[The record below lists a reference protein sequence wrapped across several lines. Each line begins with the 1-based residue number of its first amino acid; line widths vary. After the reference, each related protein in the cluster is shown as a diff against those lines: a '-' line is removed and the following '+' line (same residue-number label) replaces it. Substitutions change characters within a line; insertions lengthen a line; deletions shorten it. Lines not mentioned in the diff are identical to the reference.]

1 MSYMATTDD
10 LVISIRADLD
20 TLNRQLQQVDQRL
33 NNTQQQGQQTGQ
45 SIDDSFS
52 GASDSVKN
60 LAAAIGVAVAAM
72 GAMAVRVANNVRE
85 FNSLAS
91 SLGLSYTQ
99 LERLQSISS
108 KANLETDMMIDLA
121 KTLNEQIGE
130 AANGNKDFEESFSRL
145 GLKMDD
151 LIKMSVDEQL
161 LTVAQALGEVTSQA
175 DKAQIGATLFGDNW
189 LPALKLTEQNVKQL
203 ADEYEQFGIKVNNT
217 DVTRLIELDIAFDG
231 LVDNVTQASKKI
243 SSDLAPALTVAIKK
257 VNELFQSDLG
267 GIDENI
273 SVITFLSIEMGAQ
286 MINIFTAINGLVK
299 ITVASL
305 GTLGNMII
313 MGLGAPI
320 AGVMDIYNTNVA
332 FFTNALIKAHNAYK
346 ELKGEPFTP
355 IELVEYEK
363 TKNLDTLMAKVRETK
378 AAIADFAKTGA
389 KDFLGGISGDAGSS
403 FRDEAIAE
411 ATKIKER
418 LNNVNTDSG
427 KGAPIDE
434 EAKKKAEER
443 RKAAQE
449 YLKSLAESNMT
460 ELQLNEQKYIDS
472 VKVLDDYLKQGAIS
486 YEQYYSGILDATGV
500 FHAKKNELEKAQADA
515 ELKAILDQQQRE
527 DEAYSKRIEQQQ
539 AIIQEAINGGLT
551 ELELMDKQH
560 AEKMNKLQEL
570 AQGEFINKQA
580 LLDAEFALEQQHQ
593 ARRLDLI
600 LGTGNKIQDMQKA
613 FQKSNLQGA
622 LSFFAADFGGL
633 SQHSRKM
640 FELTKAARLAE
651 AAINVPS
658 TVMKAYEFGT
668 GIGGPIVG
676 AAMGAAAL
684 AAQLSQLKAIQSASF
699 GGGSSG
705 GGGGVSA
712 PSVGSVGGGQEQQ
725 QQPLTQRFVNINL
738 SGSDNSMYSKGA
750 VRDLITRINE
760 EVKDGA
766 VLRVL

>member
-1 MSYMATTDD
+1 MATTDD

-52 GASDSVKN
+52 GASDAVKN
-60 LAAAIGVAVAAM
+60 LAAAIGAAVAAM
-72 GAMAVRVANNVRE
+72 GAMAVSVANNVRE

-108 KANLETDMMIDLA
+108 KANIETDMMIDLA

-203 ADEYEQFGIKVNNT
+203 ADEYEQFSQKLDDT

-231 LVDNVTQASKKI
+231 LVDNVTQISKKI

-257 VNELFQSDLG
+257 VNELFQSDFG

-299 ITVASL
+299 MTAASF
-305 GTLGNMII
+305 GTLGNMIV

-332 FFTNALIKAHNAYK
+332 SFTNALIKAHNAYK

-363 TKNLDTLMAKVRETK
+363 TKNLDALIAKVRETK

-389 KDFLGGISGDAGSS
+389 KDFLSGISGEAGSS

-418 LNNVNTDSG
+418 LNNVNTDSRKRG
-427 KGAPIDE
+427 GDDE
-434 EAKKKAEER
+434 EAKKKAEEL

-449 YLKSLAESNMT
+449 LLKQTLESNMS
-460 ELQLNEQKYIDS
+460 ELQLQGVHFQNLLSQLKQFNDQKALSDSEYKAGVLAANEAFNNDIIQQ
-472 VKVLDDYLKQGAIS
+472 VLDASEK
-486 YEQYYSGILDATGV
+486 EQAAL
-500 FHAKKNELEKAQADA
+500 
-515 ELKAILDQQQRE
+515 LDQQQRE

-593 ARRLDLI
+593 AKRLDLV
-600 LGTGNKIQDMQKA
+600 LGTGSKIQEMTKA
-613 FQKSNLQGA
+613 FNKSNLQGA
-622 LSFFAADFGGL
+622 IAFFAADFGGF

-640 FELTKAARLAE
+640 FELQKAAKLAE
-651 AAINVPS
+651 AAINLPS
-658 TVMKAYEFGT
+658 SVMKAYEFGV
-668 GIGGPIVG
+668 GIGGLIVG
-676 AAMGAAAL
+676 AAFGAAAL
-684 AAQLSQLKAIQSASF
+684 SAQLSQLRAIQSATF
-699 GGGSSG
+699 GGGSSS

>member
-1 MSYMATTDD
+1 MATTDD
-10 LVISIRADLD
+10 LIISLRADVTQLQ
-20 TLNRQLQQVDQRL
+20 NSLQQVNQQL
-33 NNTQQQGQQTGQ
+33 NNTQQQGQQANNSLSSGFSQ
-45 SIDDSFS
+45 SADK
-52 GASDSVKN
+52 AKM

-108 KANLETDMMIDLA
+108 KANIETDMMIDLA

-161 LTVAQALGEVTSQA
+161 LTVAQALGEVTNQS

-203 ADEYEQFGIKVNNT
+203 ADEYEQFGIKLNNT
-217 DVTRLIELDIAFDG
+217 DVTRLTDLDVAFDG
-231 LVDNVTQASKKI
+231 LLDNVTQASKKI
-243 SSDLAPALTVAIKK
+243 ASDLAPALTVAIKK

-299 ITVASL
+299 MTAASL

-320 AGVMDIYNTNVA
+320 ALVMDIYNTNVA

-363 TKNLDTLMAKVRETK
+363 TKDLDTLMAKVRETK

-389 KDFLGGISGDAGSS
+389 KDFLSGISGDAGSS

-427 KGAPIDE
+427 KCGGDDGDDGDA
-434 EAKKKAEER
+434 AKKAEEL
-443 RKAAQE
+443 RKDAQE
-449 YLKSLAESNMT
+449 LLKQTLESNMS
-460 ELQLNEQKYIDS
+460 ELQLQGVHFQNLLSQLKQFNDQKALSDSEYKAGVLAANEAFNNDIIQQ
-472 VKVLDDYLKQGAIS
+472 VLDASEK
-486 YEQYYSGILDATGV
+486 EQAAL
-500 FHAKKNELEKAQADA
+500 LEKQTA
-515 ELKAILDQQQRE
+515 E
-527 DEAYSKRIEQQQ
+527 DEYRTNRNNSIQQVIEESRR
-539 AIIQEAINGGLT
+539 AGLT
-551 ELELMDKQH
+551 ELELLDEQHQQKMDKL
-560 AEKMNKLQEL
+560 AELQKGEVIFKDELKQAELQAELAHSAKKLDIMMGTGSKIQEL
-570 AQGEFINKQA
+570 N
-580 LLDAEFALEQQHQ
+580 
-593 ARRLDLI
+593 
-600 LGTGNKIQDMQKA
+600 KA
-613 FQKSNLQGA
+613 FQKGQLQGSLA
-622 LSFFAADFGGL
+622 FFAADFGGM
-633 SQHSRKM
+633 SQHSRKL

-651 AAINVPS
+651 AAINIPS
-658 TVMKAYEFGT
+658 TVMAAAKHGSE
-668 GIGGPIVG
+668 IGGWPLG
-676 AAMGAAAL
+676 LAMGAAAL
-684 AAQLSQLKAIQSASF
+684 ASQLAQLRAIQSASF

-705 GGGGVSA
+705 AGGGGASA
-712 PSVGSVGGGQEQQ
+712 SSVAQSQQPQ
-725 QQPLTQRFVNINL
+725 QQPIMQRFVNVSIFGEENT
-738 SGSDNSMYSKGA
+738 MYS
-750 VRDLITRINE
+750 RDSVLKLMQRIGE

-766 VLRVL
+766 VFRVV